1 MSKKTIRLTE
11 SQLKEY
17 ISKIVSEQ
25 PQVQRPQ
32 VQQQKPQS
40 GMTQAMLNSPY
51 AKETK
56 IWSDF
61 FNKYYK
67 MNLPV
72 DGNWKN
78 PNYNKTLE
86 RYYKEKN
93 IPVYVCQTNDSYCGS
108 GSEGVVTTK
117 DKTGG
122 ELRAIRQQDM
132 TKLGGQQPQ
141 PVNESINKKTLRLTE
156 SQLREYIQK
165 LISEQP
171 DDEHPQHT
179 QRRNIDTMFKVIRVV
194 KDNHSCKLVNYRGDN
209 KRVGVID
216 TDKMSWIF
224 DPVYTETNMSLDENT
239 NTIITKY
246 TDPNGVSFYTL
257 EDIDTLSGNEI
268 PEVIIASNENTL
280 NMMGFT
286 MN

>member
-1 MSKKTIRLTE
+1 MKKVIRLTE
-11 SQLKEY
+11 TQLKQY
-17 ISKIVSEQ
+17 IGKVVSEQNVPQQ
-25 PQVQRPQ
+25 PQVQRPQGQ

-78 PNYNKTLE
+78 PEYNKTLS

-117 DKTGG
+117 DKTGD
-122 ELRAIRQQDM
+122 ELRAMRQQDM

-141 PVNESINKKTLRLTE
+141 PVNEGKEILKDTFK
-156 SQLREYIQK
+156 K
-165 LISEQP
+165 LI
-171 DDEHPQHT
+171 
-179 QRRNIDTMFKVIRVV
+179 K
-194 KDNHSCKLVNYRGDN
+194 
-209 KRVGVID
+209 
-216 TDKMSWIF
+216 
-224 DPVYTETNMSLDENT
+224 
-239 NTIITKY
+239 
-246 TDPNGVSFYTL
+246 
-257 EDIDTLSGNEI
+257 
-268 PEVIIASNENTL
+268 
-280 NMMGFT
+280 
-286 MN
+286 

>member
-17 ISKIVSEQ
+17 ISKVVSEQNVPEQ

-78 PNYNKTLE
+78 PEYNKTLA

-141 PVNESINKKTLRLTE
+141 PVNESQLINENISNDIEEYRMTSRRISQQLEAFEEMVKKGDIRRANEEKGTIYKYIGRLE
-156 SQLREYIQK
+156 
-165 LISEQP
+165 
-171 DDEHPQHT
+171 
-179 QRRNIDTMFKVIRVV
+179 NI
-194 KDNHSCKLVNYRGDN
+194 L
-209 KRVGVID
+209 
-216 TDKMSWIF
+216 
-224 DPVYTETNMSLDENT
+224 MSL
-239 NTIITKY
+239 KRR
-246 TDPNGVSFYTL
+246 L
-257 EDIDTLSGNEI
+257 
-268 PEVIIASNENTL
+268 
-280 NMMGFT
+280 M
-286 MN
+286 